1 MSKLKHFA
9 RSVVNLPLMPIN
21 MYRRSKV
28 PRRLK
33 ETAYGT
39 NASIKYPVKP
49 EYLELWKN
57 PEYHTYEVESTFD
70 MRPPAPPAP
79 PAPPVTKGGDY
90 SPHTYSKNYKPG
102 MSSRGTGLH
111 PLKR

>member
-9 RSVVNLPLMPIN
+9 RSVVNLPLTPIN

-28 PRRLK
+28 PRKLK

-39 NASIKYPVKP
+39 NASIKYPINPK
-49 EYLELWKN
+49 YLELWKN
-57 PEYHTYEVESTFD
+57 PKHHAYEVESTFD
-70 MRPPAPPAP
+70 MRPPAPPTPVAP
-79 PAPPVTKGGDY
+79 PPGDY
-90 SPHTYSKNYKPG
+90 TPHAYSKNYKPG